1 MLNRNFFILGL
12 LITVFSTIINS
23 LSLKSHR
30 VQTLIVQDSDY
41 KSLSFEYLD
50 KELPLIPNITTSAM
64 PLSVYKANYL
74 FRAKRVSEAKVFIED
89 AINVNPHIYVGEYF
103 KSISNLYDG
112 KIDSAFI
119 NSKKAF
125 YGWPKNIQHYNNY
138 FDVLEIKRDTT
149 SLIEAFNFLSTSLK
163 KNPTYFERFY
173 KSFNKIKLS
182 YLITKYE
189 DLTFMPK
196 DSIYGTWVR
205 AYNFPNQV
213 VYDSTLIYKFKKN
226 DKLFDVDSTEY
237 RFKLSKDSLSF
248 LFKNNPSKSFF
259 NVPIRY
265 SPSYKTFILYNV
277 WIDNQNNQTQ
287 YFRKVN

>member
-1 MLNRNFFILGL
+1 MLNKNFLILGL
-12 LITVFSTIINS
+12 LITVFSTVINS
-23 LSLKSHR
+23 LSFKSHR

-74 FRAKRVSEAKVFIED
+74 FRAKRVNEAKVFIED

-138 FDVLEIKRDTT
+138 FDVLEIKRDTS
-149 SLIEAFNFLSTSLK
+149 SLIEAFNYLSPSLK
-163 KNPTYFERFY
+163 ENPTYFERFY
-173 KSFNKIKLS
+173 KSLNKIKLS
-182 YLITKYE
+182 FLITKYE
-189 DLTFMPK
+189 DATSIAQ
-196 DSIYGTWVR
+196 DSILGTWVR
-205 AYNFPNQV
+205 AYNFPGQV
-213 VYDSTLIYKFKKN
+213 IYDSTSI
-226 DKLFDVDSTEY
+226 Y
-237 RFKLSKDSLSF
+237 RFKRNNILVFYFLTLALINNFVIQSRFRSF
-248 LFKNNPSKSFF
+248 TFY
-259 NVPIRY
+259 V
-265 SPSYKTFILYNV
+265 YKTFVLL
-277 WIDNQNNQTQ
+277 
-287 YFRKVN
+287 

>member
-1 MLNRNFFILGL
+1 MRNKVIFFCLIL
-12 LITVFSTIINS
+12 
-23 LSLKSHR
+23 LSLLTIVINYYSFISHR
-30 VQTLIVQDSDY
+30 IQKLIVSDSAMT
-41 KSLSFEYLD
+41 SLSFEYLE
-50 KELPLIPNITTSAM
+50 KELPPIPNISIAAM

-74 FRAKRVSEAKVFIED
+74 LNERRVDEAMLYVND
-89 AINVNPHIYVGEYF
+89 AIKVNPHTYVGEYF
-103 KSISNLYDG
+103 NSKINLIKG
-112 KIDSAFI
+112 QLDSALFYG
-119 NSKKAF
+119 KKAF
-125 YGWPKNIQHYNNY
+125 IGWPKNINHYNNY
-138 FDVLEIKRDTT
+138 LDIIEITRDTL
-149 SLIEAFNFLSTSLK
+149 SLVDAFNYLSPSLK
-163 KNPTYFERFY
+163 KNPDYFKRFY
-173 KSFNKIKLS
+173 KSLNKIKLS
-182 YLITKYE
+182 YLVTKYE

-213 VYDSTLIYKFKKN
+213 VYDSTLIYQFKKN

-237 RFKLSKDSLSF
+237 KFKLNKDSLSF